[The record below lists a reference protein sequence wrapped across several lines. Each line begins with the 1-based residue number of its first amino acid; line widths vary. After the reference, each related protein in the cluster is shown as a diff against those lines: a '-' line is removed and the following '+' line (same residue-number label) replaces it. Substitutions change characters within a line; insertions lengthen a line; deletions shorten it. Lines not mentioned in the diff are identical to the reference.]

1 MSERGMRV
9 GIGLFVLVALVLLG
23 FLIVMFGSLPTYF
36 KRSNLYTIR
45 FVDAPGVGPGTPV
58 RRSGVRIGEVH
69 DVVLDD
75 ERGIVRVRVAI
86 DPRFTLRRNEQP
98 TLNIGLLG
106 SDVSIDFVPEPTEE
120 GQPVDRTVLEPG
132 SEIVG
137 VRPANVNT
145 LLNRASEVA
154 PTAQD
159 TLNEIRRSLQRLD
172 KLAPVADETMRE
184 YRDLAK
190 DIRRNI
196 PELERTNKEYQD
208 LAKDVRRTIP
218 NLERTNQE
226 IQDLAKDVRRTIPNL
241 ERTSQEVQDLAKDV
255 RRALPGVQR
264 DLDDFGTASRN
275 WSKLG
280 ERLDVWAQ
288 GNLENLTRVIENLNT
303 ALTRIGN
310 AFSEENVRNL
320 NTILKNTSTA
330 SQRFESITRNLDGI
344 LEDSR
349 PLPKHVN
356 DTLSRMD
363 VTMEDTRKTE
373 DELRKTFAPYTARS
387 ESTSRNL
394 DESMAKLNRML
405 TDLSGLKNV
414 LDQDGTVQRLL
425 KDPSLYN
432 NLNDAA
438 CLILRSMPRLDRMLR
453 DFETFADKLARH
465 PELLGV
471 RGAVRPSDGLKEPP
485 KPFNQPIVVPGGP
498 P

>member
-1 MSERGMRV
+1 MNDRGMRL
-9 GIGLFVLVALVLLG
+9 GLGLFVLVALLLLG
-23 FLIVMFGSLPTYF
+23 ALVLMFGSLPSYF

-69 DVVLDD
+69 DVTLDD
-75 ERGIVRVRVAI
+75 DRGIVRVQVAI
-86 DPRFTLRRNEQP
+86 DPRFTIRRDEQP
-98 TLNIGLLG
+98 TLTIGLLG
-106 SDVSIDFVPEPTEE
+106 SDVSIDFVPVPAEE
-120 GQPVDRTVLEPG
+120 GQPVDRSVLEPG

-137 VRPANVNT
+137 TRPANVNT

-159 TLNEIRRSLQRLD
+159 TLNEIRRSLQRLERMSP
-172 KLAPVADETMRE
+172 KIEETLDE

-190 DIRRNI
+190 EVRREI
-196 PELERTNKEYQD
+196 PKLEDTNREIQG
-208 LAKDVRRTIP
+208 LAKDVRAT
-218 NLERTNQE
+218 
-226 IQDLAKDVRRTIPNL
+226 
-241 ERTSQEVQDLAKDV
+241 
-255 RRALPGVQR
+255 LPKAQR
-264 DLDDFGTASRN
+264 DLDDLGAAARN

-288 GNLENLTRVIENLNT
+288 GNLENLTKAIDNLNT
-303 ALTRIGN
+303 VLTRM
-310 AFSEENVRNL
+310 SNVL
-320 NTILKNTSTA
+320 NEDNQRYLMNILKNTSTA
-330 SQRFESITRNLDGI
+330 SERFTNISRNLDAVM
-344 LEDSR
+344 EDSR
-349 PLPKHVN
+349 PLPKHMN

-363 VTMEDTRKTE
+363 VAMD
-373 DELRKTFAPYTARS
+373 DLRKTFAPYTARS

-405 TDLSGLKNV
+405 TDYSGLARV

-438 CLILRSMPRLDRMLR
+438 CLLVRGMPRLERILKDL
-453 DFETFADKLARH
+453 ETFADKLARH

-471 RGAVRPSDGLKEPP
+471 RGAVRPSEGLKEPP
-485 KPFNQPIVVPGGP
+485 QPFNRPLIVPGGP